1 MILMTFHG
9 SSDNEMKSVSFF
21 LAEKAEALENVPAVL
36 QVDLPAVP
44 HLAQMKTTG

>member
-1 MILMTFHG
+1 MILMTFDG
-9 SSDNEMKSVSFF
+9 SSLNKMNSVFF